1 MIDIPFLKGL
11 DPLAIVSREGS
22 SHTIIRWNIPPGIQ
36 GVSGVLRF
44 TIHEKNVGVFD
55 YSLQVL
61 FPGLQVDAEMSVIGF
76 CCRAKFLRF
85 LVSFFNRFPYSVGM
99 AFKRRFVLFCLHKR
113 IPLNKMVDHCERFNK
128 MSPMEEL
135 SSSLARARR
144 SCSSE
149 EIEQWFVRNDR
160 RNV

>member
-61 FPGLQVDAEMSVIGF
+61 FPEIDKLFGIPQPEKHHPEIDCGLHAILSLKAACHLSQDPHI
-76 CCRAKFLRF
+76 RF
-85 LVSFFNRFPYSVGM
+85 ASLVHDLGKACTPKSNWPSHHNHEKLG
-99 AFKRRFVLFCLHKR
+99 
-113 IPLNKMVDHCERFNK
+113 
-128 MSPMEEL
+128 
-135 SSSLARARR
+135 LAP
-144 SCSSE
+144 
-149 EIEQWFVRNDR
+149 
-160 RNV
+160 